1 MGWSLPGSH
10 RLQLSPLPNHYGLK
24 SSWFQRD
31 DFHID
36 VIVLRYLAGLCSLAE
51 GNQGLRTFK
60 NNSSL
65 FVQTVDNQL
74 LKIGQ
79 PGLAHCKANYQVNKM
94 SAGQESEMSVLKE
107 GLEIINLKQLGLSG
121 QFHSRGPPSPI
132 FKPQK
137 QSEKRTKRIF

>member
-1 MGWSLPGSH
+1 MGGWSLPGSH
-10 RLQLSPLPNHYGLK
+10 CLQLSPLPNHYGLK

-79 PGLAHCKANYQVNKM
+79 PGLAHCKTNYQVNKM
-94 SAGQESEMSVLKE
+94 LAGHERSVLKGE
-107 GLEIINLKQLGLSG
+107 LEIINLKQLGLYG
-121 QFHSRGPPSPI
+121 QFHSNGPPSPI

-137 QSEKRTKRIF
+137 QSEKRTKRLF